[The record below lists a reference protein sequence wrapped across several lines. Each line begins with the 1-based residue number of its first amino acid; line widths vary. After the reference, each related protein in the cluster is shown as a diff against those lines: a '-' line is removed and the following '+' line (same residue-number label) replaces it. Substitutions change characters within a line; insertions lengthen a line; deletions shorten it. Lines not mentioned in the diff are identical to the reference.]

1 MKLRPIIDLT
11 RTHLCGCSKINAQ
24 YLQPLAINEYT
35 ISDALS
41 FPDILRENS
50 FDSNEEYVSYDV
62 DSLFISIPLGETIDF
77 ILD

>member
-1 MKLRPIIDLT
+1 MLYLFLISFEKT
-11 RTHLCGCSKINAQ
+11 RNDSND
-24 YLQPLAINEYT
+24 
-35 ISDALS
+35 S
-41 FPDILRENS
+41 NS